1 MSSNIPVDL
10 CYSES
15 HEWAR
20 ANDDGTVTIGITDH
34 AQHLLGDLVFVEIPE
49 VGRAVAAAES
59 CAVVE
64 SVKAASDVYSPL
76 EGVIVEVNE
85 ALADTP
91 ELINEDPYGE
101 GWIFRLKTT
110 ATLDGLLDAAA
121 YEAIALADDE
131 DEDASSLA
139 NPRLVE

>member
-20 ANDDGTVTIGITDH
+20 ANDDGTVTVGITDH

-49 VGRAVAAAES
+49 VGRAVAAAAS

-101 GWIFRLKTT
+101 GWIFRLKTA

-121 YEAIALADDE
+121 YEAIAIADDE